1 MKNLV
6 LSLCVL
12 SVFAGEA
19 QKSPVLFT
27 VDGREQVT
35 AEEFTAVFNKN
46 REIGEQIDPK
56 TPEEYLQLYIDFKLK
71 VREAKDSAMHLRE
84 SFIREL
90 QGYRAQL
97 AKPYL
102 TDQMSEEALV
112 KEAFE
117 RMQED
122 VKASHVMIYV
132 EDFKNP
138 ADTANAWNEISD
150 AYEQVR
156 SGRMS
161 FEEAAQVLSDD
172 SYSAKKKGSLGWFNV
187 FGMVYEFESA
197 VYGLEVEEI
206 SKVFKTPFGY
216 HFARLDAKRPARG
229 KATVA
234 HLMLMLPED
243 AEPSVQAETERKI
256 KEIHGMLTS
265 GTLSFGNAV
274 LQFSEDK
281 TTKGRGGLLPEFGL
295 NDMVGSFED
304 AAFALQDSGAISAPV
319 RTPYGWHII
328 QLVGKK
334 PLRTFSEMETE
345 LRGKI
350 KRDVRAEVSQDRF
363 IESLAKEYDWQ
374 LDERTL
380 KRVTKEL
387 DGSVGASWSPSE
399 KQLEDARVIAR
410 YADSSVTVGDLM
422 GYIGEG
428 RSNFSSSSS
437 MRFILEMYLEMYA
450 EKCLL
455 AYEDAQLENK
465 YPEFRLLMNE
475 YRDGILLF
483 DLTDQRIWSRSMSD
497 SLGLFTH
504 FEANKEDYRWD
515 IRHRYTIYDCAS
527 KRIAKKVRKK
537 VLKGTAD
544 SLLLAKYNKKSI
556 LNLQIERK
564 TEENAAAAV
573 ADLMAL
579 ETGPITEVNGR
590 YQFIHVTEVLPAGYK
605 ELEEVKGLV
614 AADYQKLLETEWV
627 KRLRS
632 AYPVVIDQE
641 VRDAVI
647 LELSH

>member
-132 EDFKNP
+132 EDFKNS

-256 KEIHGMLTS
+256 KEIHEMLTA

-410 YADSSVTVGDLM
+410 YADSSVTIGDLM

-537 VLKGTAD
+537 ILKGTAD

-573 ADLMAL
+573 ADLKAL
-579 ETGPITEVNGR
+579 ETGPITGVNGR

-614 AADYQKLLETEWV
+614 AADYQKLLETDWV

>member
-132 EDFKNP
+132 EDFKNS

-256 KEIHGMLTS
+256 KEIHEMLTA

-537 VLKGTAD
+537 ILKGTAD

-579 ETGPITEVNGR
+579 ETGPITGVNGR

-614 AADYQKLLETEWV
+614 AADYQKLLETDWV

>member
-1 MKNLV
+1 MKNFI

-12 SVFAGEA
+12 TVLAAEA
-19 QKSPVLFT
+19 QESPVLFT

-71 VREAKDSAMHLRE
+71 VREAKDSSMHLRA
-84 SFIREL
+84 SFINEL

-122 VKASHVMIYV
+122 VKASHIMIYV
-132 EDFKNP
+132 EDFNN
-138 ADTANAWNEISD
+138 AGDTANAWNEISD
-150 AYEQVR
+150 AYDQVR
-156 SGRMS
+156 SGRMT

-172 SYSAKKKGSLGWFNV
+172 SYSAKNKGSLGWFNV

-197 VYGLEVEEI
+197 VYGLEVGEI

-243 AEPSVQAETERKI
+243 AQPLEQAETERKI
-256 KEIHGMLTS
+256 KEIHGMLTAGS
-265 GTLSFGNAV
+265 LSFGNAV

-281 TTKGRGGLLPEFGL
+281 TSKGRGGLLPEFGL

-304 AAFALQDSGAISAPV
+304 AAFALQDSGALSAPV

-328 QLVGKK
+328 QLVKK
-334 PLRTFSEMETE
+334 EPLRTFSEMEME

-363 IESLAKEYDWQ
+363 IARLAKEYDWR

-380 KRVTKEL
+380 KKVAKEL
-387 DGSVGASWSPSE
+387 DGSVGPSWTPSE
-399 KQLEDARVIAR
+399 KQLEDPRIIAR
-410 YADSSVTVGDLM
+410 YADSAVTVGALM
-422 GYIGEG
+422 GYIGTG

-455 AYEDAQLENK
+455 AYEDAQLEKK

-497 SLGLFTH
+497 SLGLYTH
-504 FEANKEDYRWD
+504 FEANKENYRWD
-515 IRHRYTIYDCAS
+515 VRHRYTTYDCAS
-527 KRIAKKVRKK
+527 KKIAKKVRKK

-544 SLLLAKYNKKSI
+544 SLLLAKYNEKSV
-556 LNLQIERK
+556 LNLQIDKK
-564 TEENAAAAV
+564 TEENAPSTV
-573 ADLMAL
+573 SGLNVL
-579 ETGPITEVNGR
+579 ETGPIREVNGR
-590 YQFIHVTEVLPAGYK
+590 YQFIQVTEVLPAGYK
-605 ELEEVKGLV
+605 KLEEVKGLV

-627 KRLRS
+627 KSLRS
-632 AYPVVIDQE
+632 AYPVVIDE
-641 VRDAVI
+641 KVRDAVI
-647 LELSH
+647 QELSR